1 MSVAW
6 AKPKTSG
13 DNPDLYQSLDT
24 LGSDKGGDTFTRNPR
39 NSTFIHVQEFAS
51 PFKEHKK
58 ELMEWAKSQENIDL
72 YQLNAFYAGTHA
84 KGNYLLNYVKTFAV
98 LGIQLF
104 GMSWIITT
112 KMDEVLNDHECDSSD
127 FSDPSNWIAFFFS
140 LYLALIIGIQLT
152 KISDLGMYGWSNLY
166 KWNKYDTTDITN
178 MPPFVNRLWLGIGL
192 FLNIILLIVSFFV
205 SVLVIYTTP
214 GGEPLDMALNS
225 MAVYFITELD
235 DEIVGPNDYD
245 NIATFLTSNKYST
258 FMHNEWYKH
267 ETNPLSYTTKIGN
280 KILKISYITNSRS
293 FRIIIGLFC
302 LIAPVYVLICY
313 DKDGSN

>member
-104 GMSWIITT
+104 GMSWIIVT
-112 KMDEVLNDHECDSSD
+112 KMDEVLNDHNCDSAD

-140 LYLALIIGIQLT
+140 LYLALIIGVQLT
-152 KISDLGMYGWSNLY
+152 KIGNLGMYSWSFIDENDKNDNTSLA
-166 KWNKYDTTDITN
+166 N
-178 MPPFVNRLWLGIGL
+178 MPPFINRLWLGIGL
-192 FLNIILLIVSFFV
+192 LINVLLLIVSFFV
-205 SVLVIYTTP
+205 SILVVYTTSS
-214 GGEPLDMALNS
+214 GEPLDMALNS

-235 DEIVGPNDYD
+235 DEIVGPDDYA
-245 NIATFLTSNKYST
+245 NIERFLTSNEYET
-258 FMHNEWYKH
+258 YMYRQWYNKETH
-267 ETNPLSYTTKIGN
+267 EVTYYTLIGN
-280 KILKISYITNSRS
+280 IILKFSLFTNSRT
-293 FRIIIGLFC
+293 FRYIIGLFC
-302 LIAPVYVLICY
+302 LVAPVYVLICF
-313 DKDGSN
+313 DKN